1 MIFHIKHILTSKIIL
16 RVVILTILIFT
27 AETATLPLLLK
38 RFLRNKVMNSTAEM
52 VLEKEGDE
60 YFFF

>member
-1 MIFHIKHILTSKIIL
+1 
-16 RVVILTILIFT
+16 VILTILIFT

-52 VLEKEGDE
+52 VLEEEGDE
-60 YFFF
+60 